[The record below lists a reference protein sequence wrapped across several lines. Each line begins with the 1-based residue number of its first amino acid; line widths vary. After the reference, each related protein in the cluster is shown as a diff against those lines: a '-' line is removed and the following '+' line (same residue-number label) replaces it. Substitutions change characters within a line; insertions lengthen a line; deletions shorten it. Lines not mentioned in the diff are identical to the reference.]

1 MYRRSD
7 ALINAAARR
16 LRARPLPLPIEVRY
30 PKPMRA
36 LPCSRRPLGAALALG
51 PTLLARAEA
60 EAVPWITASLVSGP
74 AIVLGAVQRAGR
86 VVDLAAC
93 AAASTPVLR
102 RATTGTAAYLA
113 SEALLWTLA
122 LPHLGALVG
131 DTRPETLLNR
141 NVRPFLKGFARAG
154 AAAHY
159 FGREWIAVHH
169 RPGALLGFD
178 VAPSGAVL
186 IEVIAGYDAGI
197 AIPERLAALEER
209 SVDRWRGKAPA
220 SLLTDHPGAAPPL
233 EYAGAVIAGVA
244 ERAAQPL
251 DFLDPPDLAA
261 PPDLGAPD
269 PSRVIEADDP
279 IGPGFEIP
287 APVRCPIG
295 WLDVAFA
302 PGGGAAWVGGDL
314 LAPRHALQAVARAA
328 SGGAPVDLER
338 APIEGWRWSDVI
350 REASARRSP

>member
-1 MYRRSD
+1 
-7 ALINAAARR
+7 
-16 LRARPLPLPIEVRY
+16 
-30 PKPMRA
+30 MRA

-51 PTLLARAEA
+51 PTLLARSQAD
-60 EAVPWITASLVSGP
+60 AVPWITASLVSGP

-93 AAASTPVLR
+93 AAASAPVLR
-102 RATTGTAAYLA
+102 RATTGTAAYLH

-154 AAAHY
+154 ATAHY

-186 IEVIAGYDAGI
+186 IEVIAGYDASI
-197 AIPERLAALEER
+197 AIPEQLAALEER
-209 SVDRWRGKAPA
+209 GVDRWRGKAPA

-233 EYAGAVIAGVA
+233 EYAAAVIAGVA

-251 DFLDPPDLAA
+251 DFVNPPDLA
-261 PPDLGAPD
+261 DLGGTD
-269 PSRVIEADDP
+269 PSQVIEASDP
-279 IGPGFEIP
+279 IGPGFVIP
-287 APVRCPIG
+287 APIRCPIG
-295 WLDVAFA
+295 WLDVAFV
-302 PGGGAAWVGGDL
+302 PGEGGAAWVGGDL
-314 LAPRHALQAVARAA
+314 LAPRHALQAVARAV
-328 SGGAPVDLER
+328 SGGAPVDLDR
-338 APIEGWRWSDVI
+338 APIEGWRWRDVI

>member
-1 MYRRSD
+1 
-7 ALINAAARR
+7 
-16 LRARPLPLPIEVRY
+16 
-30 PKPMRA
+30 MRA
-36 LPCSRRPLGAALALG
+36 ILCSRRPLGAALALG
-51 PTLLARAEA
+51 PALLARAEA
-60 EAVPWITASLVSGP
+60 DGIPWITASVVSGP

-86 VVDLAAC
+86 VVELGAC

-102 RATTGTAAYLA
+102 RATTGTAAYLH
-113 SEALLWTLA
+113 SEALIWTLA
-122 LPHLGALVG
+122 LPHLGALLG

-169 RPGALLGFD
+169 RPCALLGFD

-186 IEVIAGYDAGI
+186 IEVIAGYDASI
-197 AIPERLAALEER
+197 AIPELLAALEER
-209 SVDRWRGKAPA
+209 LVDRWRGKAPA

-233 EYAGAVIAGVA
+233 EYAGAVIVGVA

-251 DFLDPPDLAA
+251 DFVDL
-261 PPDLGAPD
+261 PDLGGADLPNIGAD
-269 PSRVIEADDP
+269 PLRVIGPNDP
-279 IGPGFEIP
+279 VAPGLLIP
-287 APVRCPIG
+287 APIRCPIG

-302 PGGGAAWVGGDL
+302 PGEVGAAWVGGDL

-328 SGGAPVDLER
+328 GGGAPVDLDR
-338 APIEGWRWSDVI
+338 TPIEGWRWRDVI

>member
-1 MYRRSD
+1 
-7 ALINAAARR
+7 
-16 LRARPLPLPIEVRY
+16 
-30 PKPMRA
+30 MRA

-60 EAVPWITASLVSGP
+60 EAAPWITASLVSGP

-102 RATTGTAAYLA
+102 RATTGTAAYLS
-113 SEALLWTLA
+113 SEALIWTLA

-131 DTRPETLLNR
+131 GTRPETLLNR

-197 AIPERLAALEER
+197 AIPDQLAALEER

-251 DFLDPPDLAA
+251 DFVDPPDLAHSPGLA
-261 PPDLGAPD
+261 RLPGLGGAD
-269 PSRVIEADDP
+269 SSRVTGANDP
-279 IGPGFEIP
+279 IGPGLEIP
-287 APVRCPIG
+287 APIRCPIG

-302 PGGGAAWVGGDL
+302 PGGAGAAWVGGDL
-314 LAPRHALQAVARAA
+314 LAPRHMLQAVARAA